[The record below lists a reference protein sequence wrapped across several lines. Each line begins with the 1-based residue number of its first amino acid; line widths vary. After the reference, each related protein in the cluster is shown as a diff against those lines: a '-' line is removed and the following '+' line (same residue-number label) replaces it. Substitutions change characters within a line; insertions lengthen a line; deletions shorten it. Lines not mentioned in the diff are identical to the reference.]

1 MVGQFILFLACFRRS
16 DYGDGRRARYDQ
28 ENPVRGGVG
37 VKNWLCFS
45 VLTNLVT

>member
-28 ENPVRGGVG
+28 ENPVRGGAG
-37 VKNWLCFS
+37 GKKLAMFFCAD
-45 VLTNLVT
+45 